1 MAALLGALT
10 WTLLEYAMH
19 RFLGHDRRTFPNP
32 FGNEHTRHHSQ
43 GDYFAP
49 AWKKALVALG
59 GLAVVGLA
67 LGPAFA
73 LGFVSMYVVYEVVHR
88 RAHTHRG
95 VGAYGRYLR
104 RHHFHH
110 HFMNP
115 RSNHGVTS
123 PLWDVVFGTLETP
136 GRIRVPRKLQMRWL
150 VDPATGQVRADEQAH
165 YELGGIERVPGAPSL
180 VGAPRLGEAPR
191 SGEEAR

>member
-1 MAALLGALT
+1 MTTLLSLAAALAGAAT

-32 FGNEHTRHHSQ
+32 FGNEHTRHHSE

-49 AWKKALVALG
+49 TWKKALVAAGAFVVVGALAAVVA
-59 GLAVVGLA
+59 GLAYGPVYALSFVV
-67 LGPAFA
+67 
-73 LGFVSMYVVYEVVHR
+73 MYATYELFHR

-95 VGAYGRYLR
+95 TGAYGRYLR

-110 HFMNP
+110 HFVNP

-123 PLWDVVFGTLETP
+123 PLWDWVFGTLEKP
-136 GRIRVPRKLQMRWL
+136 DCIKVPRKLQMRWL
-150 VDPATGQVRADEQAH
+150 VDPATGEVRADEQPFYA
-165 YELGGIERVPGAPSL
+165 L
-180 VGAPRLGEAPR
+180 
-191 SGEEAR
+191 AR